1 MPSISLRPLL
11 FILSLSLSPLS
22 LALED
27 QEYSTA
33 YSQCMDKSDGVT
45 TNMVDCTTAE
55 LQRQDARLNQNYKA
69 AIKELT
75 PEKQK
80 QLRDIQ
86 RLWIQ
91 FRDAECGFYSD
102 LTGGTIDRIFSSS
115 CLLKQTKVRADDLG
129 ELAEPLGN

>member
-1 MPSISLRPLL
+1 MPNRFSTPWR
-11 FILSLSLSPLS
+11 FICVVLTIFSG
-22 LALED
+22 LAIGD
-27 QEYSTA
+27 TPDSTA
-33 YSQCMDKSDGVT
+33 YNQCMDKSGGVT
-45 TNMVDCTTAE
+45 TNMLDCATAE
-55 LQRQDARLNQNYKA
+55 FQRQDARLNQNYKA
-69 AIKELT
+69 AIKELS

-115 CLLKQTKVRADDLG
+115 CLLKQTKVRADDLA